1 MDAGVDFEEKG
12 DILIV
17 RIYGRFIFE
26 EANRQKE
33 EIYEKLKN
41 QTKVVFDL
49 SKITLM
55 CSVGLGVVLSCQAL
69 IQRQEGKLS
78 LFGLNKDLQFLF
90 AIERV
95 DKVFKIFETEK
106 EAIESFS

>member
-1 MDAGVDFEEKG
+1 MDTGVNFEKKG

-17 RIYGRFIFE
+17 RIFGRFIFE
-26 EANRQKE
+26 EAKQLKE
-33 EIYEKLKN
+33 RIYENLKN

-55 CSVGLGVVLSCQAL
+55 CSVGLEVVLSCQTL
-69 IQRQEGKLS
+69 IQRQEGKFS

-90 AIERV
+90 KIEKI
-95 DKVFKIFETEK
+95 DKEFQIFETEEK
-106 EAIESFS
+106 AIKSFS